1 MANLIFKSTY
11 KEVKRNIDFHAPEM
25 KEKLMRKLISLFREF
40 FSDFNNQWFGLTLKE
55 SKYKKK
61 KKSRFSEVLI
71 TFVYSKYIIF

>member
-61 KKSRFSEVLI
+61 KSRFSEVLI

>member
-61 KKSRFSEVLI
+61 KNLGFQKF
-71 TFVYSKYIIF
+71 